1 MRLKRRILTP
11 WLERERVTNGGNKM
25 SRLIACCLLAC
36 VIGPAAFGQNIPV
49 GKRLVIRRYHQ
60 LDTNREVFDGIIV
73 MIEPTRLAVD
83 PAKLTGRGALVVM
96 AADQTDP
103 AVAEA
108 LGKGIYS
115 VRYES
120 GRINGGKIRPEGL
133 VLTDFGIGYPIQL
146 LQFSILDAFGQP
158 MAGAT
163 VDAALWRDGPFI
175 GRYQTGAKGELDL
188 PGPCGAF
195 PAYELTI
202 SHERYGTFME
212 QVSQSTGSRVMTAE
226 GSIPLEHPPQRRP
239 VKLVAVAADDPVL
252 DRCLLG
258 RVLLPDGNP
267 AAGALIMTK
276 QVVVSGLGSISHDPH
291 RILSGPDGRFRFY
304 IPENMAFLKFG
315 ELVPKGTDYVFSVEL
330 PNDPQQPRID
340 CRMPGGTETDIR
352 LLRGNRPRRFA
363 FEDDNGPIT
372 DPKRLAYLQVSYR
385 GVADSPQLWIY
396 DSLEFTQTHNFPPGC
411 YWGFDGLKR
420 LCFGP
425 VVIASN
431 SPDVITLRPVKET
444 SYEGRVF
451 DAITSRPLEGALVVA
466 QAYNLGTNR
475 IEDITHD
482 QWKAIHKLPVKP
494 DLSDPALA
502 PLRKMCMLAGVAI
515 TDADGRYQL
524 RINKG
529 DGFNSMFVANENYL
543 ALAQRA
549 DQATSGIKHLDDAWL
564 FPAATVTLSLDAPV
578 TDTLYFWPKWKI
590 DRVTLPPQWVEI
602 FFPKRPGLDYL
613 FTYSDGLTFSGDRRT
628 RTLQV
633 PAGVTL
639 GLDLNVLGSPW
650 RPIQIAG
657 PIRLAQGEHKD
668 LGTFAHKPAAEVSVQ
683 VIGPD
688 GDPIEVVAVSCH
700 YTNSD
705 KQDLTTT
712 MQSTLYNG
720 IARFW
725 IVPGT
730 PGEFS
735 IFLFDQKARAA
746 MPRVPFNCAE
756 EARTLPMHTIK
767 LTAEQLAIVKAEM
780 QPKSN

>member
-60 LDTNREVFDGIIV
+60 FDTNREVFDGIIV

-372 DPKRLAYLQVSYR
+372 DPKRLTAMDVFYTGNRDSMQRRSYEALELTEPNPYL
-385 GVADSPQLWIY
+385 
-396 DSLEFTQTHNFPPGC
+396 PGLYEC
-411 YWGFDGLKR
+411 HDYSKGILFESITLD
-420 LCFGP
+420 
-425 VVIASN
+425 AN
-431 SPDVITLRPVKET
+431 SPEVLTFRPTKNII
-444 SYEGRVF
+444 YEGHVF
-451 DAITSRPLEGALVVA
+451 DAVTSRPLSGVLVMAEYSRPGIGRINNVTPA
-466 QAYNLGTNR
+466 QWN
-475 IEDITHD
+475 
-482 QWKAIHKLPVKP
+482 AIHKLPRNPK
-494 DLSDPALA
+494 LTAPALS
-502 PLRKMCMLAGVAI
+502 PFNEIFGLAGVAL
-515 TDADGRYQL
+515 TASDGYYRVNVQKGADVRSIIL
-524 RINKG
+524 
-529 DGFNSMFVANENYL
+529 VNENYL
-543 ALAQRA
+543 T
-549 DQATSGIKHLDDAWL
+549 ATIYVYRPKTYDRYHARVRL
-564 FPAATVTLSLDAPV
+564 FPAATVALTLDNPL
-578 TDTLYFWPKWKI
+578 TDTLCFDPKLKI
-590 DRVTLPPQWVEI
+590 DRTILPPQWVEI
-602 FFPKRPGLDYL
+602 FFPKQFGFDYTGLEGVA
-613 FTYSDGLTFSGDRRT
+613 FNNGLTT
-628 RTLQV
+628 QMIQV
-633 PAGVTL
+633 PAWVNFGI
-639 GLDLNVLGSPW
+639 DLNAPNRPW
-650 RPIQIAG
+650 CPFRIVG
-657 PIRLAQGEHKD
+657 PIRLAQGEHKHI
-668 LGTFAHKPAAEVSVQ
+668 GTFAYKPAAKVAVQ

-688 GDPIEVVAVSCH
+688 DEPVEGVNVLCRYTDPDKH
-700 YTNSD
+700 Y
-705 KQDLTTT
+705 LLGY
-712 MQSTLYNG
+712 MQATLYKG